1 MGAAKLAGDTLNW
14 GGIEGFR
21 IAGGQ
26 GVAAIACCQLVLM
39 GGPEYARYVGI
50 KSLEPVGIYL
60 PGDINYPGG
69 APFDPLGL
77 SDDAVAFEQ
86 QKVKE
91 IKNGRLAM
99 LAWAGFAA
107 QAAATRAGPVAN
119 AEAAWHALT
128 GAA

>member
-1 MGAAKLAGDTLNW
+1 
-14 GGIEGFR
+14 
-21 IAGGQ
+21 
-26 GVAAIACCQLVLM
+26 M

-60 PGDINYPGG
+60 PGDVNYPGG

-77 SDDAVAFEQ
+77 SDDAARFEA
-86 QKVKE
+86 QKVME

-107 QAAATRAGPVAN
+107 QALATRDGPVAN
-119 AEAAWHALT
+119 LTAALH
-128 GAA
+128 GSG